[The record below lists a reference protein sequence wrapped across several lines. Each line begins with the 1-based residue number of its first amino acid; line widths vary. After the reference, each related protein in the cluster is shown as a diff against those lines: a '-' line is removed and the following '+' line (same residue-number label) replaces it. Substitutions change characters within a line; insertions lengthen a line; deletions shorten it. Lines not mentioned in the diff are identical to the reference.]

1 MKNKIIFNFLLILL
15 LIVSM
20 KSELRIPFKTKI
32 FSNFPQKIVTQED
45 LQNVLIN
52 LIHND
57 IYIEL
62 DVGMP
67 LQQRIESFLKLEEF
81 PFFIQ
86 GKDIPSSKYN
96 QTKSTTYKSELYPHV
111 FVEGEEQIKWGY
123 VSNETIEIKNLAN
136 KLSIEK
142 FNFILVTETK
152 TDSPSNIGLMIPNQ
166 YTSIP
171 DISFIIQLKK
181 QNLIDLYSF
190 VLNYT
195 SYEKGEGEF
204 IIGGPPHFYDNKYND
219 KYYTSENAIPK
230 PKYMMYG
237 LAFDSINYGNNKTN
251 IGGIMQSKFL
261 SDFGLIIGSNN
272 YYEIIYEKFFREN
285 IENKICYK
293 NEIKVNIEWR
303 EGVKNFEYFYCDKNK
318 VDISKLENLKFIHN
332 KMNYTFEFNYTELFY
347 VFDNYYIFKI
357 LFSKGSNFY
366 WIFGKPWLAKYL
378 MVFDQDSKTI
388 GHYFYVDYDL
398 NDNNN
403 KIYDKDNN
411 KINIDLIVII
421 VCLILIF
428 FGLGI
433 IFFRLYFRIGRRRR
447 HNEINDGYEYNEEN
461 NNQNRLINEN

>member
-1 MKNKIIFNFLLILL
+1 MNP
-15 LIVSM
+15 V
-20 KSELRIPFKTKI
+20 
-32 FSNFPQKIVTQED
+32 
-45 LQNVLIN
+45 
-52 LIHND
+52 
-57 IYIEL
+57 
-62 DVGMP
+62 
-67 LQQRIESFLKLEEF
+67 
-81 PFFIQ
+81 
-86 GKDIPSSKYN
+86 
-96 QTKSTTYKSELYPHV
+96 YPHV

-219 KYYTSENAIPK
+219 KYYMSENAIPK

-403 KIYDKDNN
+403 QIYDKDNN

-421 VCLILIF
+421 ICLILIIL
-428 FGLGI
+428 GLGI
-433 IFFRLYFRIGRRRR
+433 IFLYYKFRTRRPRR

>member
-32 FSNFPQKIVTQED
+32 FSNIPLKIITQED

-67 LQQRIESFLKLEEF
+67 LQQRIESFLKLEEY

-96 QTKSTTYKSELYPHV
+96 QTKSSTFKSEIYPHV
-111 FVEGEEQIKWGY
+111 FLDGEEQIKWGY
-123 VSNETIEIKNLAN
+123 VSNETIEIKNLTN
-136 KLSIEK
+136 KISIEK

-181 QNLIDLYSF
+181 QNLINLYSF

-204 IIGGPPHFYDNKYND
+204 IIGGPPHFYDNKYKD
-219 KYYTSENAIPK
+219 K
-230 PKYMMYG
+230 
-237 LAFDSINYGNNKTN
+237 
-251 IGGIMQSKFL
+251 
-261 SDFGLIIGSNN
+261 
-272 YYEIIYEKFFREN
+272 
-285 IENKICYK
+285 
-293 NEIKVNIEWR
+293 
-303 EGVKNFEYFYCDKNK
+303 
-318 VDISKLENLKFIHN
+318 
-332 KMNYTFEFNYTELFY
+332 
-347 VFDNYYIFKI
+347 
-357 LFSKGSNFY
+357 
-366 WIFGKPWLAKYL
+366 
-378 MVFDQDSKTI
+378 
-388 GHYFYVDYDL
+388 
-398 NDNNN
+398 
-403 KIYDKDNN
+403 
-411 KINIDLIVII
+411 
-421 VCLILIF
+421 
-428 FGLGI
+428 
-433 IFFRLYFRIGRRRR
+433 
-447 HNEINDGYEYNEEN
+447 
-461 NNQNRLINEN
+461 